1 MTHRHF
7 AHWPK
12 ALPHTL
18 EPPHT
23 PLHYNLEV
31 SARRYPDRPLTIFY
45 DTPLT
50 YAQAWSDVQ
59 ALAGFLQQRCGIGRG
74 DRVLLYLQN
83 CPQFIVAFYG
93 ILRAGAMVVPVNPMN
108 LADELRHYAT
118 NADALTVIC
127 GQEKFDQ
134 VRPLVDEGTVKH
146 VVVAAYSEYAT
157 APTDLP
163 LPEAVSAP
171 TLPIG
176 GRGITPWSE
185 AIAAALTPAPS
196 DVGPDDLCVM
206 PYTSGTT
213 GLPKGCI
220 HTHATVMANVAAGAA
235 WMRFTPDAVSLSTL
249 PNFHVTGMQSSM
261 NGPIYLGGTIVMM
274 QRWDRDVAARLIER
288 YSVNTWTNIAT
299 MAIDFLSNP
308 ALADYRLT
316 SLSRIGGGG
325 AAMPEAVAQRLKDML
340 GLDYIE
346 GYGLSETIA
355 PTHINPLDRPK
366 KQCLGIPIFNTEA
379 RVIDPTT
386 FAVLGPNEVG
396 EIVVNGPQVF
406 KGYWKA
412 EEATA
417 AAFIELDGRRFFRTG
432 DLGRYDDDGYFF
444 ITDRLKRMI
453 NASGFKV
460 WPAEVEALLYRHPDI
475 QEACVISTPDPT
487 RGETVKAVVVL
498 REGRQSSVTEDEI
511 VTWSRQHM
519 AAYKIPRIVQF
530 VPSLPRSG
538 TGKVQWRALQ
548 EAEWR

>member
-18 EPPHT
+18 EPPRT
-23 PLHYNLEV
+23 PVHYNLEV
-31 SARRYPDRPLTIFY
+31 SARRYPERPMTIFY

-50 YAQAWSDVQ
+50 YSQAWREAQSV
-59 ALAGFLQQRCGIGRG
+59 AGFLQQQCGVKRG

-83 CPQFIVAFYG
+83 CPQFILAFYG
-93 ILRAGAMVVPVNPMN
+93 ILRADAMVVPVNPMN
-108 LADELRHYAT
+108 LAEELRHYAT
-118 NADALTVIC
+118 NADATTVIC

-134 VRPLVDEGTVKH
+134 VRPLLDDGTIRH
-146 VVVAAYSEYAT
+146 VIVAAYSEYAQT
-157 APTDLP
+157 TTDLP
-163 LPEAVSAP
+163 VPEAVRAP
-171 TLPIG
+171 RMPIAGPGVTL
-176 GRGITPWSE
+176 W
-185 AIAAALTPAPS
+185 S
-196 DVGPDDLCVM
+196 DVIASSLPPAASESGPDDLCVM

-220 HTHATVMANVAAGAA
+220 HTHGTVMMTTVAGAA
-235 WMRFTPDAVSLSTL
+235 WMRTLPDSVSLSTL

-274 QRWDRDVAARLIER
+274 QRWDRDTAARLIER
-288 YSVNTWTNIAT
+288 YAVNTWTNIAT

-308 ALADYRLT
+308 ALAEYRLT
-316 SLSRIGGGG
+316 SLVRIGGGG
-325 AAMPEAVAQRLKDML
+325 AAMPEAVAQRLKDAL

-355 PTHINPLDRPK
+355 PTHINPLDHPK

-386 FAVLGPNEVG
+386 LAVLGPNEVG
-396 EIVVNGPQVF
+396 EIVVHGPQVF
-406 KGYWKA
+406 KGYWKS

-417 AAFIELDGRRFFRTG
+417 AAFIELEGRRFFRTG

-460 WPAEVEALLYRHPDI
+460 WPAEVEALLYRHPDV
-475 QEACVISTPDPT
+475 QEACVISAPDAA

-498 REGRQSSVTEDEI
+498 REGREASVTPDDI
-511 VTWSRQHM
+511 VAWSRQHM

-530 VPSLPRSG
+530 ARSLPRSG
-538 TGKVQWRALQ
+538 TGKVQWRSLQ
-548 EAEWR
+548 EAEWH